1 MDRKKIKK
9 IKELDRIINELE
21 MLEYV
26 FSRKGFS
33 NCQFYIKNPLRQVS
47 VDFEVLKPILLDTKK
62 DKLSYYK
69 KILESM

>member
-1 MDRKKIKK
+1 
-9 IKELDRIINELE
+9 

-47 VDFEVLKPILLDTKK
+47 VDFEVLKPILLDTIK